1 MESPKAI
8 SALLVEDSPDDA
20 MLVRDM
26 LDHDTTSLVQMSHVE
41 RLAEARQLLSESH
54 FDCLL
59 LDLSLPDADQLEA
72 LSELCSLRSDTPIV
86 VLSGLDDEQLA
97 TQAVRAG
104 AQDYLVKG
112 RFDGH
117 LLGRSIS
124 YAIERK
130 LGELA
135 LAQEAMRDALT
146 GLPNRA
152 LFMDHLKQTLAR
164 SKRHHSPFA
173 LLFLDLD
180 GFKLINDSFGHE
192 AGDKVLT
199 ATAERLRQD
208 LRETD
213 TPARFGGDEFTVLCE
228 DIVDGK
234 HAAQIAE
241 RVLHSLDAPIV
252 MDDGTAFLTAS
263 IGALVVSAPSHD
275 TDVASLMRAGD
286 RAMYRAKERK
296 NSYELCY
303 YSGSAEAPEVE
314 DTARREPGAQME
326 AELVA
331 LYTDG

>member
-1 MESPKAI
+1 MESPETI
-8 SALLVEDSPDDA
+8 SALLVEDSLDDA

-26 LDHDTTSLVQMSHVE
+26 LEHGTSSSVTMSHVE
-41 RLAEARQLLSESH
+41 RLADARHLLSESH

-59 LDLSLPDADQLEA
+59 LDLSLPDADRLEA
-72 LSELCSLRSDTPIV
+72 LMELCSLRSDTPIV

-97 TQAVRAG
+97 TKAVRAG

-117 LLGRSIS
+117 LLGRAIS

-130 LGELA
+130 LAELA

-152 LFMDHLKQTLAR
+152 LFMDHLRQALAR

-180 GFKLINDSFGHE
+180 GFKLINDSFGHDV
-192 AGDKVLT
+192 GDEVLT

-208 LRETD
+208 LRESD
-213 TPARFGGDEFTVLCE
+213 TPARFGGDEFTILCE
-228 DIVDGK
+228 CIPDGR

-241 RVLHSLDAPIV
+241 RVLHRLDAPFV
-252 MDDGTAFLTAS
+252 LDGGTVFLTAS
-263 IGALVVSAPSHD
+263 IGVLVVSSPGHD

-286 RAMYRAKERK
+286 RAMYRAKERQ
-296 NSYELCY
+296 NSYQLCY
-303 YSGSAEAPEVE
+303 YPGLTEAPALEQ
-314 DTARREPGAQME
+314 TAA
-326 AELVA
+326 
-331 LYTDG
+331 